1 MPENWWM
8 NLANTKIKLTL
19 LFFPCNHIENRI
31 NILLMIDNGWWFFF
45 CSIIDNV
52 MGKVTNTKAAYNNS
66 LFGQH
71 RESYYQTLLEIIF
84 KHFYTYFI
92 QLFVIH
98 FHKLLIMMTF
108 SYIDATECN
117 SFMMNFLD
125 KCYWCIQAAI
135 RQIAKLQKSTI
146 GIEKYVHVWKYKNS
160 YTEKN
165 T

>member
-31 NILLMIDNGWWFFF
+31 NILLVIDNGWWFFF
-45 CSIIDNV
+45 AQLLIMWWAKSQIRKLHIIMPCLVSRDP
-52 MGKVTNTKAAYNNS
+52 
-66 LFGQH
+66 
-71 RESYYQTLLEIIF
+71 YYQTLEIIF

-98 FHKLLIMMTF
+98 LHKLLIMMTVA
-108 SYIDATECN
+108 YIVAAECN
-117 SFMMNFLD
+117 SFMINFLD

-135 RQIAKLQKSTI
+135 RQI
-146 GIEKYVHVWKYKNS
+146 
-160 YTEKN
+160 
-165 T
+165 